1 MDGDTTLLIHERRTA
16 DGATVTIATDASEL
30 RKAQEDAEYANRA
43 KSDFLATM
51 SHEIRTPLNGVLGMT
66 NLLAATDLD
75 DLQRH
80 HPDVVF
86 HAAAYKHVP
95 MLEAQIRQAMRNN
108 ILGTRN
114 VAEAADKFGTS
125 EFVLVSTDKA
135 VNPANI
141 MGASKRVAEIF
152 CQNLDAH
159 SKTRFITVRFGNV
172 LGSAGSVIPL
182 FRKQISEG
190 GPVTVTDPR
199 MERYFMT
206 IPEASQLIMQTA
218 ILGKGGEIFVLD
230 MGEPVKISYLAE
242 QMILLSGKIPG
253 NDINI
258 EYIGLRPGEK
268 LYEELFHEKEQLE
281 TTTHEKVLLARHR
294 KVEWEVLNRV
304 MEDIAVAC
312 ELVDVKSLQHLL
324 RTLVPEHDQN
334 AHVSKS
340 GKQMDNVVY
349 LNN

>member
-1 MDGDTTLLIHERRTA
+1 
-16 DGATVTIATDASEL
+16 
-30 RKAQEDAEYANRA
+30 
-43 KSDFLATM
+43 
-51 SHEIRTPLNGVLGMT
+51 
-66 NLLAATDLD
+66 
-75 DLQRH
+75 
-80 HPDVVF
+80 
-86 HAAAYKHVP
+86 
-95 MLEAQIRQAMRNN
+95 
-108 ILGTRN
+108 
-114 VAEAADKFGTS
+114 
-125 EFVLVSTDKA
+125 
-135 VNPANI
+135 
-141 MGASKRVAEIF
+141 
-152 CQNLDAH
+152 
-159 SKTRFITVRFGNV
+159 
-172 LGSAGSVIPL
+172 
-182 FRKQISEG
+182 
-190 GPVTVTDPR
+190 
-199 MERYFMT
+199 MT

-304 MEDIAVAC
+304 MDDIAVAC
-312 ELVDVKSLQHLL
+312 ELVDIKSLQQLL